1 MKILF
6 AVSHF
11 GFLRNF
17 EPALRAL
24 AAEGHTLRLVADR
37 ADSLGGTRTID
48 NLTAACPGAA
58 ITFAYAPQRKD
69 MWQHLAVRLRLCRD
83 YWRYLEPRYAEATS
97 LRARAASQA
106 PALASRLPG
115 LLVGTAAG
123 RRFLHAIVGR
133 CERALPPSPAAR
145 ELLET
150 ERPDVLLV
158 TPLLYFGNSQ
168 VDYVRVAR
176 QLGIPTVL
184 GVGSWDHL
192 TTKGLLHVVPD
203 RVVVWNE
210 AQRTEA
216 WEIHGVPPDRV
227 SVTGAQAYDDWF
239 TTHSSTTRDA
249 FCARHGFDPSRPIVL
264 YLCSSPF
271 ITPLEVPFVRRWL
284 DAVRTAGDDAVRG
297 ANVLI
302 RPHPQN
308 AQQWQDVDLSSQ
320 GAAIFPRAGAN
331 PVDADARR
339 EYFDSMF
346 HSVAVVGV
354 NTSALIE
361 SGIVGRPVCTIRAAE
376 FEGQQEGTL
385 HFQHLKSVNGG
396 LLHIADDFEQH
407 VGQLARILGD
417 PDTYAA
423 RSRAFIAGFVRPHG
437 LDRRAAGLFVEA
449 LMQGAAARPAPPPA
463 GRVLDRLIRLLLAPA
478 ARAAQA
484 AALRR
489 RKAKKAPVEVTLA
502 G

>member
-24 AAEGHTLRLVADR
+24 AAQGHTLRLIADR
-37 ADSLGGTRTID
+37 ADSLGGTKTID
-48 NLTAACPGAA
+48 NLTTAVPDGA
-58 ITFAYAPQRKD
+58 ISYAYAPARKD
-69 MWQHLAVRLRLCRD
+69 VWQQLAVQIRLCRD
-83 YWRYLEPRYAEATS
+83 YWRYLEPRYATATS

-106 PALASRLPG
+106 PAIASRLNLLTATPG
-115 LLVGTAAG
+115 G
-123 RRFLHAIVGR
+123 RRVLHAIARR
-133 CERALPPSPAAR
+133 CEQALPPSAVAR
-145 ELLET
+145 ALLEA

-158 TPLLYFGNSQ
+158 TPLLYFGNAQ
-168 VDYVRVAR
+168 IDYVRAAR
-176 QLGIPTVL
+176 ELGIPAVL

-203 RVVVWNE
+203 RVIVWNE

-227 SVTGAQAYDDWF
+227 SVTGAQAYDHWF
-239 TTHSSTTRDA
+239 TMQPSTTREA
-249 FCARHGFDPSRPIVL
+249 FCARHGFDPSWRIVL

-271 ITPLEVPFVRRWL
+271 ITPHEVPFVRRWI
-284 DAVRTAGDDAVRG
+284 DAVRG
-297 ANVLI
+297 AADPAVREANILV

-308 AQQWQDVDLSSQ
+308 AQQWQDVDVSGL
-320 GAAIFPRAGAN
+320 GAAISPRAGAN
-331 PVDADARR
+331 PVDTDARR

-346 HSVAVVGV
+346 HSAAVVGV

-361 SGIVGRPVCTIRAAE
+361 SGIVGRPVCTIRADE

-385 HFQHLKSVNGG
+385 HFQHLKNVNGG
-396 LLHIADDFEQH
+396 LLHMAGNLTQH
-407 VGQLARILGD
+407 VEQLTRIMRD
-417 PDTYAA
+417 PEAYAA
-423 RSRAFIAGFVRPHG
+423 RSRAFVETFVRPHG
-437 LDRRAAGLFVEA
+437 LERAAADLFVEA
-449 LMQGAAARPAPPPA
+449 VMQGVAAGAQPPVRA
-463 GRVLDRLIRLLLAPA
+463 GVIDRIIRVALAPA

-484 AALRR
+484 TALRR
-489 RKAKKAPVEVTLA
+489 KSAKKAAVEATLA
-502 G
+502 R